1 MFREAQEFLRQDAED
16 IRFRTYDLLFTCY
29 PDLRNKL
36 PNDRYSHPD
45 IAAILFNTKDDVTTG
60 IKALQYLLDSL
71 PQHSEKEYIDNV
83 SLIKQCFV
91 KSLRDVL
98 FDDLTPELM
107 RLYSKIIEQRMLDL
121 IKANSLDYHGKKHGI
136 NIQSAAS

>member
-29 PDLRNKL
+29 PDLRSQL
-36 PNDRYSHPD
+36 PDDRYSHPE
-45 IAAILFNTKDDVTTG
+45 IAAILFNTKDDVTIG
-60 IKALQYLLDSL
+60 IKALQYLLSLL

-121 IKANSLDYHGKKHGI
+121 LKANSLGYHGKKHGV
-136 NIQSAAS
+136 NLQSAAS